1 MVTYFDRWQ
10 RNGVWKQINDTL
22 RKTVRIKQGIT
33 EEASAA
39 IIDLQSVKTI
49 EKGGCVEKK
58 PAKISK
64 AGNDTEEWRLKGYC

>member
-1 MVTYFDRWQ
+1 MYQTDTSRALPHDLTLWQTVATYFDRWQ
-10 RNGVWKQINDTL
+10 GNGVWKQINDTL

-49 EKGGCVEKK
+49 EKGG
-58 PAKISK
+58 
-64 AGNDTEEWRLKGYC
+64 